1 MRGKKILFL
10 FLGLGMPII
19 VFLFLKMFGR
29 NQFEVPLPE
38 IQPAP
43 ECHFTNPESYIVSD
57 SIIGSLTEESFE
69 LLVIN
74 FGPQA
79 KKLDRITESFPVEV
93 VKVEVRALGMARER
107 LERIKKCGFFLQSPN
122 NAVLLDNQKKIRGY
136 YDGTDRD
143 ELDRLEAEIKII
155 LKKY

>member
-10 FLGLGMPII
+10 FLGLGMPIL

-29 NQFEVPLPE
+29 NQFEVPMPE

-43 ECHFTNPESYIVSD
+43 ECHVTNPESYIVSD
-57 SIIGSLTEESFE
+57 SIIGSLTKEPFE

-74 FGPQA
+74 FGPHA
-79 KKLDRITESFPVEV
+79 KRLDRITESFSVEV
-93 VKVEVRALGMARER
+93 VKVEAPALGMASER
-107 LERIKKCGFFLQSPN
+107 LEPIKKCGFFLQSPN
-122 NAVLLDNQKKIRGY
+122 TVVLLDNQKKIRGY
-136 YDGTDRD
+136 YDGIDRD